1 VLSAADNE
9 LLTRVSPG
17 TPMGDYMRQFWVPLM
32 RACLV
37 QPGGDPVRG
46 RALSTSVVVFRSR
59 HGELGCLDEA
69 CPHRRASLALAHNNG
84 DALTCIYHGW
94 AFDPTGTC
102 VDVPTEPVE
111 HRAAFGA
118 RVKAK
123 TYPVAEAGGMIWVYL
138 GDATQVPPVPDFE
151 FNLLPADH
159 VRPMVAITAC
169 NWLQCLEGL
178 IDTVHVGQLHR
189 AWLPATTSQ
198 LGEVAAES
206 APSISIQETA
216 YGLRSVADR
225 PLGNGVHYVR
235 FTEYVAPFW
244 SFIAHGEKEDR
255 VTMGIVPIDDHNTM
269 QWFVWYDHNA
279 PLHDGTELAKQFAPL
294 LATPDDFASTL
305 RGKPLWG
312 QDRSAFTGGHFT
324 GIWNIVL
331 EDVAVQESQGT
342 IMDRTQE
349 RLGSSD
355 QGITRARHLLIR
367 TARAHQANGTIFPDP
382 NLRSFAEIRAL
393 AVDTSDVTALNERFA

>member
-1 VLSAADNE
+1 MLSAADNE

-17 TPMGDYMRQFWVPLM
+17 TPMGDYMRQFWVPVM
-32 RACLV
+32 RAALV

-46 RALSTSVVVFRSR
+46 RVLSTSLVVFRSR
-59 HGELGCLDEA
+59 DGQLGCLDEA
-69 CPHRRASLALAHNNG
+69 CPHRRASLALAHNSG
-84 DALTCIYHGW
+84 DVLTCLYHGW
-94 AFDPTGTC
+94 SFDPTGAC
-102 VDVPTEPVE
+102 VDVPTEPAE
-111 HRAAFGA
+111 HREAFAA
-118 RVKAK
+118 RVPVSS
-123 TYPVAEAGGMIWVYL
+123 YPVAEAGGMIWVYL
-138 GDATQVPPVPDFE
+138 GDTAPVPPVPDFE
-151 FNLLPADH
+151 FNILPADH
-159 VRPMVAITAC
+159 VRPMVAITSC

-178 IDTVHVGQLHR
+178 IDTVHVGQLHQ
-189 AWLPATTSQ
+189 AWLPDTTSQ

-206 APSISIQETA
+206 APSISLHDTA

-225 PLGNGVHYVR
+225 PLGDGIHYVR

-255 VTMGIVPIDDHNTM
+255 VTMGIVPIDDYNTM

-279 PLHDGTELAKQFAPL
+279 PLRDGTELAKQFAPL
-294 LATPDDFASTL
+294 LETPDDFASTL

-312 QDRSAFTGGHFT
+312 QDRSILGGGHFT

-355 QGITRARHLLIR
+355 KGITRARHLLLR
-367 TARAHQANGTIFPDP
+367 AARGHEATGAIFPDP
-382 NLRSFAEIRAL
+382 HQLSLAEIRAV
-393 AVDTSDVTALNERFA
+393 AVDTSDITALNPVAK